1 MQGKSVLL
9 LLAVLPLMVHAENDQ
24 AGSVDEQPDLSLL
37 EFLGSFEEQDNIWL
51 DAVIDETQTAQ
62 VEINK
67 EVQDHE

>member
-1 MQGKSVLL
+1 MPVKSILL
-9 LLAVLPLMVHAENDQ
+9 LLAMLPLMVQAENDQ
-24 AGSVDEQPDLSLL
+24 AESVDEQPDLSLL
-37 EFLGSFEEQDNIWL
+37 EFLGSFEEQDNVWL

>member
-1 MQGKSVLL
+1 
-9 LLAVLPLMVHAENDQ
+9 MVQAENDQ
-24 AGSVDEQPDLSLL
+24 AESVDEQPDLSLL
-37 EFLGSFEEQDNIWL
+37 EFLGSFEEQDNVWL